1 MIKGCTFDNQ
11 YVSSRTDGGLYE
23 SIFPGDGKVWGCSM
37 SVTSSTLT
45 IQPGELMIGGRI
57 LLVDGATQ
65 IDISNPIADG
75 YGQIVL
81 TIDLSKTSS
90 TETFEQVEL
99 SVVYSATDVFPA
111 LTKGKI
117 NSQNGDMVYQ
127 AEMAVVSIAG
137 GNVTGIVSQIADVL
151 GGTWYQDKI
160 TALESG
166 LADTEE
172 KAAALSNPNL
182 LINGGFAVWQRGESF
197 TVGTS
202 RMYTADR
209 WYCVKL
215 AGGAES
221 ATVSRTEDGMLVSGA
236 SVSAAYMLEPQ
247 DAALL
252 QGKQLTLSIGVKN
265 SDGSMKY
272 ITRPAEV
279 TGAMVSLGGFTAGQ
293 TVCWAKLELG
303 EEATPFVPRSY
314 GEELLACMR
323 YYQKTGTVFC
333 PGYITVGGA
342 SFTYMP
348 PVPMRSVPTI
358 GGNVNDMTVRPVDSD
373 VIYQRTVGISASQ
386 SSGDTLYLT
395 TTAPGVTSNRPCVVQ
410 FWGLTLD
417 AEVYS

>member
-1 MIKGCTFDNQ
+1 MGYN
-11 YVSSRTDGGLYE
+11 SSFFNGVEYDAGAVNNRFAALFSDG
-23 SIFPGDGKVWGCSM
+23 I
-37 SVTSSTLT
+37 
-45 IQPGELMIGGRI
+45 
-57 LLVDGATQ
+57 LVDGHIIGNALAVTLKTGMTLTVAPGRCQ
-65 IDISNPIADG
+65 I
-75 YGQIVL
+75 YGALLEV
-81 TIDLSKTSS
+81 TGSGEDL
-90 TETFEQVEL
+90 
-99 SVVYSATDVFPA
+99 
-111 LTKGKI
+111 
-117 NSQNGDMVYQ
+117 
-127 AEMAVVSIAG
+127 VVSAADSDNPRIDTVVVEYNLDTDINTAR
-137 GNVTGIVSQIADVL
+137 VAIVQGTPAASPEAPILSDTATLYQKPLADVL
-151 GGTWYQDKI
+151 IPAGALTAGAI
-160 TALESG
+160 TDRRAEFG
-166 LADTEE
+166 LACVRTTIS
-172 KAAALSNPNL
+172 SNPNL
-182 LINGGFAVWQRGESF
+182 LINGGFTVWQRGESF

-202 RMYTADR
+202 RIYTADR

-236 SVSAAYMLEPQ
+236 TVSIAYMLEPQ
-247 DAALL
+247 DVALL

-303 EEATPFVPRSY
+303 EEATPFVPKSY

-323 YYQKTGTVFC
+323 YYQNTGTVFC

-373 VIYQRTVGISASQ
+373 VIYQQTVGISSSQ

-395 TTAPGVTSNRPCVVQ
+395 TTATGVTSNRPCVVQ

>member
-1 MIKGCTFDNQ
+1 MGYN
-11 YVSSRTDGGLYE
+11 SSFFNGVEYDAGAVNNRFAALFSDG
-23 SIFPGDGKVWGCSM
+23 I
-37 SVTSSTLT
+37 
-45 IQPGELMIGGRI
+45 
-57 LLVDGATQ
+57 LVDGHIIGNALAVTLKTGMTLTVTPGRCQ
-65 IDISNPIADG
+65 I
-75 YGQIVL
+75 YGALLEV
-81 TIDLSKTSS
+81 TGSGEDL
-90 TETFEQVEL
+90 
-99 SVVYSATDVFPA
+99 
-111 LTKGKI
+111 
-117 NSQNGDMVYQ
+117 
-127 AEMAVVSIAG
+127 VVSAADSDNPRIDTVVVEYNLDTDINTAR
-137 GNVTGIVSQIADVL
+137 VAIVQGTPAASPEAPILSDTATLYQKPLADVL
-151 GGTWYQDKI
+151 IPAGALTVGAI
-160 TALESG
+160 TDRRAEFG
-166 LADTEE
+166 LACVRTTIS
-172 KAAALSNPNL
+172 SNPNL

-202 RMYTADR
+202 RIYTADR

-236 SVSAAYMLEPQ
+236 TVSIAYMLEPQ
-247 DAALL
+247 DVAMLA
-252 QGKQLTLSIGVKN
+252 GKQLTLSIGVKN

-272 ITRPAEV
+272 ITRPVEV
-279 TGAMVSLGGFTAGQ
+279 TSAMVSLGGFAAGQ
-293 TVCWAKLELG
+293 TVCWVKLEIG

-323 YYQKTGTVFC
+323 YYQNTETVFC

-373 VIYQRTVGISASQ
+373 VIYRQTVGISSSQ
-386 SSGDTLYLT
+386 SSGDALYLT

>member
-1 MIKGCTFDNQ
+1 MGYN
-11 YVSSRTDGGLYE
+11 SSFFNGVEYDAGAVNNRFAALFSDG
-23 SIFPGDGKVWGCSM
+23 I
-37 SVTSSTLT
+37 
-45 IQPGELMIGGRI
+45 
-57 LLVDGATQ
+57 LVDGHIIGNALAVTLKTGMTLTVAPGRCQ
-65 IDISNPIADG
+65 I
-75 YGQIVL
+75 YGALLEV
-81 TIDLSKTSS
+81 TGSGEDL
-90 TETFEQVEL
+90 
-99 SVVYSATDVFPA
+99 
-111 LTKGKI
+111 
-117 NSQNGDMVYQ
+117 
-127 AEMAVVSIAG
+127 VVSAADSDNPRIDTVVVEYNLYTDINTAR
-137 GNVTGIVSQIADVL
+137 VAIVQGTPAASPEAPILSDTATLYQKPLADVL
-151 GGTWYQDKI
+151 IPAGALTAGAI
-160 TALESG
+160 TDRRAEFG
-166 LADTEE
+166 LACVRTTIS
-172 KAAALSNPNL
+172 SNPNL
-182 LINGGFAVWQRGESF
+182 LINGGFTVWQRGESF

-202 RMYTADR
+202 RIYTADR

-236 SVSAAYMLEPQ
+236 TVSIAYMLEPQ
-247 DAALL
+247 DVALL

-303 EEATPFVPRSY
+303 EEATPFVPKSY

-323 YYQKTGTVFC
+323 YYQNTGTVFC

-373 VIYQRTVGISASQ
+373 VIYQQTVGISSSQ

-395 TTAPGVTSNRPCVVQ
+395 TTATGVISNRPCVVQ

>member
-1 MIKGCTFDNQ
+1 MGYN
-11 YVSSRTDGGLYE
+11 SSFFNGVEYDAGAVNNRFAALFSDG
-23 SIFPGDGKVWGCSM
+23 I
-37 SVTSSTLT
+37 
-45 IQPGELMIGGRI
+45 
-57 LLVDGATQ
+57 LVDGHIIGNALAVTLKTGMTLTVAPGRCQ
-65 IDISNPIADG
+65 I
-75 YGQIVL
+75 YGALLEV
-81 TIDLSKTSS
+81 TGSGEDL
-90 TETFEQVEL
+90 
-99 SVVYSATDVFPA
+99 
-111 LTKGKI
+111 
-117 NSQNGDMVYQ
+117 
-127 AEMAVVSIAG
+127 VVSAADSDNPRIDTVVVEYNLDTDINTAR
-137 GNVTGIVSQIADVL
+137 VAIVQGTPAASPEAPILSDTATLYQKPLADVL
-151 GGTWYQDKI
+151 IPAGALTAGAI
-160 TALESG
+160 TGRRAEFG
-166 LADTEE
+166 LACVRTTIS
-172 KAAALSNPNL
+172 SNPNL
-182 LINGGFAVWQRGESF
+182 LINGGFTVWQRGESF

-202 RMYTADR
+202 RIYTADR

-236 SVSAAYMLEPQ
+236 TVSIAYMLEPQ
-247 DAALL
+247 DVALL

-303 EEATPFVPRSY
+303 EEATPFVPKSY

-323 YYQKTGTVFC
+323 YYQNTGTVFC

-373 VIYQRTVGISASQ
+373 VIYQQTVGISSSQ

-395 TTAPGVTSNRPCVVQ
+395 TTATGVISNRPCVVQ

>member
-1 MIKGCTFDNQ
+1 MGYN
-11 YVSSRTDGGLYE
+11 SSFFNGVEYDAGAVNNRFAALFSDGILVNGHIIGNALA
-23 SIFPGDGKVWGCSM
+23 
-37 SVTSSTLT
+37 VTLKTGMTLT
-45 IQPGELMIGGRI
+45 VAPGRCQIYGA
-57 LLVDGATQ
+57 LL
-65 IDISNPIADG
+65 
-75 YGQIVL
+75 
-81 TIDLSKTSS
+81 
-90 TETFEQVEL
+90 E
-99 SVVYSATDVFPA
+99 
-111 LTKGKI
+111 
-117 NSQNGDMVYQ
+117 
-127 AEMAVVSIAG
+127 
-137 GNVTGIVSQIADVL
+137 VTGSGEDLIVSEADSDNPRIDTVVVEYNLDTDINTARVAIVQGTPAASPEAPILSDTATLYQKPLADVL
-151 GGTWYQDKI
+151 IPAGALTAGAI
-160 TALESG
+160 TDRRAEFG
-166 LADTEE
+166 LACVRTTIS
-172 KAAALSNPNL
+172 SNPNL
-182 LINGGFAVWQRGESF
+182 LINGGFTVWQRGESF

-236 SVSAAYMLEPQ
+236 TVSIAYMLESQ
-247 DAALL
+247 DVALL

-293 TVCWAKLELG
+293 TVCWAKLEIG

-333 PGYITVGGA
+333 PGYITAGGA

-348 PVPMRSVPTI
+348 PIPMRIVPTI
-358 GGNVNDMTVRPVDSD
+358 GGNVNDITVRPVDSD
-373 VIYQRTVGISASQ
+373 VIYEQTLGISASQ
-386 SSGDTLYLT
+386 SSGDALYLT

>member
-1 MIKGCTFDNQ
+1 MGYN
-11 YVSSRTDGGLYE
+11 SSFFNGVEYDAGAVNNRFAALFSDG
-23 SIFPGDGKVWGCSM
+23 I
-37 SVTSSTLT
+37 
-45 IQPGELMIGGRI
+45 
-57 LLVDGATQ
+57 LVDGHIIGNALAVTLKTGMTLTVAPGRCQ
-65 IDISNPIADG
+65 I
-75 YGQIVL
+75 YGALLEV
-81 TIDLSKTSS
+81 TGSGEDL
-90 TETFEQVEL
+90 
-99 SVVYSATDVFPA
+99 
-111 LTKGKI
+111 
-117 NSQNGDMVYQ
+117 
-127 AEMAVVSIAG
+127 VVSAADSDNPRIDTVVVEYNLDTDINTAR
-137 GNVTGIVSQIADVL
+137 VAIVQGTPAASPEAPILSDTATLYQKPLADVL
-151 GGTWYQDKI
+151 IPAGALTAGAI
-160 TALESG
+160 TDRRAEFG
-166 LADTEE
+166 LACVRTTIS
-172 KAAALSNPNL
+172 SNPNL
-182 LINGGFAVWQRGESF
+182 LINGGFTVWQRGESC

-202 RMYTADR
+202 RIYTADR

-236 SVSAAYMLEPQ
+236 AVSIAYMLEPQ
-247 DAALL
+247 DVALL

-272 ITRPAEV
+272 IARPAEV

-293 TVCWAKLELG
+293 TVCWAKLEIG

-348 PVPMRSVPTI
+348 PVSMRSVPTI
-358 GGNVNDMTVRPVDSD
+358 GGNVNDITVRPVDSD
-373 VIYQRTVGISASQ
+373 VIYQQTVGISSSQ

-410 FWGLTLD
+410 FLGLTLD

>member
-1 MIKGCTFDNQ
+1 MGYN
-11 YVSSRTDGGLYE
+11 SSFFNGVEYDAGAVNNRFAALFSDG
-23 SIFPGDGKVWGCSM
+23 I
-37 SVTSSTLT
+37 
-45 IQPGELMIGGRI
+45 
-57 LLVDGATQ
+57 LVDGHIIGNALAVTLKTGMTLTVAPGRCQ
-65 IDISNPIADG
+65 I
-75 YGQIVL
+75 YGALLEV
-81 TIDLSKTSS
+81 TGSREDL
-90 TETFEQVEL
+90 
-99 SVVYSATDVFPA
+99 
-111 LTKGKI
+111 
-117 NSQNGDMVYQ
+117 
-127 AEMAVVSIAG
+127 VVSAADSDNPRIDTVVVEYNLGTDINTAR
-137 GNVTGIVSQIADVL
+137 VAIVQGTPAASPEAPILSDTATLYQKPLADVL
-151 GGTWYQDKI
+151 IPAGALTAGAI
-160 TALESG
+160 TDRRAEFG
-166 LADTEE
+166 LACVRTTIS
-172 KAAALSNPNL
+172 SNPNL
-182 LINGGFAVWQRGESF
+182 LINGGFTVWQRGESF

-202 RMYTADR
+202 RIYTADR

-236 SVSAAYMLEPQ
+236 AVSIAYMLEPQ
-247 DAALL
+247 DVALL

-272 ITRPAEV
+272 IVRPTEV
-279 TGAMVSLGGFTAGQ
+279 TGARVNLGGFTAGQ

-333 PGYITVGGA
+333 PGYITVGGV

-348 PVPMRSVPTI
+348 PAPMRSVPTI
-358 GGNVNDMTVRPVDSD
+358 GGNVNDMTVRPADSD
-373 VIYQRTVGISASQ
+373 VIYQQTVGISSSQ

>member
-1 MIKGCTFDNQ
+1 MGYN
-11 YVSSRTDGGLYE
+11 SSFFNGVEYDAGAVNNRFAALFSDG
-23 SIFPGDGKVWGCSM
+23 I
-37 SVTSSTLT
+37 
-45 IQPGELMIGGRI
+45 
-57 LLVDGATQ
+57 LVDGHIIGNALAVTLKTGMTLTVAPGRCQ
-65 IDISNPIADG
+65 I
-75 YGQIVL
+75 YGALLEV
-81 TIDLSKTSS
+81 TGSGEDL
-90 TETFEQVEL
+90 
-99 SVVYSATDVFPA
+99 
-111 LTKGKI
+111 
-117 NSQNGDMVYQ
+117 
-127 AEMAVVSIAG
+127 VVSAADSDNPRIDTVVVEYNLDTDINTAR
-137 GNVTGIVSQIADVL
+137 VAIVQGTPAASPEAPILSDTATLYQKPLADVL
-151 GGTWYQDKI
+151 IPAGALTAGAI
-160 TALESG
+160 TDRRAEFG
-166 LADTEE
+166 LACVRTTIS
-172 KAAALSNPNL
+172 SNPNL
-182 LINGGFAVWQRGESF
+182 LINGGFTVWQRGESL

-202 RMYTADR
+202 RIYTADR

-236 SVSAAYMLEPQ
+236 TVSIAYMLEPQ
-247 DAALL
+247 DVALL

-303 EEATPFVPRSY
+303 EEATPFVPKSY
-314 GEELLACMR
+314 GEELLACMQ

-358 GGNVNDMTVRPVDSD
+358 GGNVNDMTVRPVDGD
-373 VIYQRTVGISASQ
+373 VIYQQTVGISSSQ

>member
-1 MIKGCTFDNQ
+1 MGYN
-11 YVSSRTDGGLYE
+11 SSFFNGVEYDAGAVNNRFAALFSDG
-23 SIFPGDGKVWGCSM
+23 I
-37 SVTSSTLT
+37 
-45 IQPGELMIGGRI
+45 
-57 LLVDGATQ
+57 LVDGHIIGNALAVTLKTGMTLTVAPGRCQ
-65 IDISNPIADG
+65 I
-75 YGQIVL
+75 YGALLEV
-81 TIDLSKTSS
+81 TGSGEDL
-90 TETFEQVEL
+90 
-99 SVVYSATDVFPA
+99 
-111 LTKGKI
+111 
-117 NSQNGDMVYQ
+117 
-127 AEMAVVSIAG
+127 VVSAADSDNPRIDTVVVEYNLYTDINTAR
-137 GNVTGIVSQIADVL
+137 VAIVQGTPAASPEAPILSDTATLYQKPLADVL
-151 GGTWYQDKI
+151 IPAGALTAGAI
-160 TALESG
+160 TDRRAEFG
-166 LADTEE
+166 LACVRTTIS
-172 KAAALSNPNL
+172 SNPNL
-182 LINGGFAVWQRGESF
+182 LINGGFTVWQRGESF

-236 SVSAAYMLEPQ
+236 TVSIAYMLESQ
-247 DAALL
+247 DVALL
-252 QGKQLTLSIGVKN
+252 AGKQLTLSIGVKN

-333 PGYITVGGA
+333 PGYITAGGA

-348 PVPMRSVPTI
+348 PIPMRIVPTI
-358 GGNVNDMTVRPVDSD
+358 GGNVNDITVRPVDSD
-373 VIYQRTVGISASQ
+373 VIYEQTLGISASQ
-386 SSGDTLYLT
+386 SSGDALYLT
-395 TTAPGVTSNRPCVVQ
+395 TTAPGVTANRPCVVQ
-410 FWGLTLD
+410 IPAGITLD